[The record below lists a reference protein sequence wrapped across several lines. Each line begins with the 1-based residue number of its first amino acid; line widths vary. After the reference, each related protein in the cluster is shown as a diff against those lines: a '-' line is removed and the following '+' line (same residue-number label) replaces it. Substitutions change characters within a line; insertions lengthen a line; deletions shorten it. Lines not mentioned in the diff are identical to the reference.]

1 MGEVQLRRAP
11 LFALA
16 ALLATSAAAQEERTL
31 VDLSACRLDPQ
42 NVVVRAKYDSSPC
55 WEAQDPQVT
64 TEGDMPTVTV
74 NTSQT
79 ADICTMNIVIAE
91 YARTVP
97 LAADARGLHVV
108 VNDPDGKPVG
118 SGTAAIAESDGCTAP
133 EPETATAS
141 R

>member
-1 MGEVQLRRAP
+1 
-11 LFALA
+11 
-16 ALLATSAAAQEERTL
+16 
-31 VDLSACRLDPQ
+31 
-42 NVVVRAKYDSSPC
+42 
-55 WEAQDPQVT
+55 VT

-97 LAADARGLHVV
+97 LAEDVHGLKVV
-108 VNDPDGKPVG
+108 VNDPSGKLVG

-133 EPETATAS
+133 EPETAMATK
-141 R
+141 